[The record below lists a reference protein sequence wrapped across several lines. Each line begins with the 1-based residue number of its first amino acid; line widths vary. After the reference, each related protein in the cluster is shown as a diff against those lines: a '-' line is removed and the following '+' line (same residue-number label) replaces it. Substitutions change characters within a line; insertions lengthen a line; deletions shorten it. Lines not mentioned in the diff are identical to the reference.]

1 MIYKP
6 FYMENQQHI
15 STIEMEAFLQR
26 RLGEKEAAEV
36 IDYINIEIDKR
47 VEERIG
53 EVRNEAALW
62 RTHLKDDFATK
73 EDGEVLRTKLVKRV
87 SSVEGTIILWGFVF
101 WITIIL
107 AFYIITRFVS

>member
-1 MIYKP
+1 
-6 FYMENQQHI
+6 MEHQDNLTGSDIQI
-15 STIEMEAFLQR
+15 FLQR
-26 RLGEKEAAEV
+26 RLGDQESREV
-36 IDYINIEIDKR
+36 MEYIDSEIERR

-62 RTHLKDDFATK
+62 RTHLKEDFATK
-73 EDGEVLRTKLVKRV
+73 ADAEELRTKVVKRV
-87 SSVEGTIILWGFVF
+87 SAGEGTIILWGFVF

>member
-1 MIYKP
+1 
-6 FYMENQQHI
+6 MENREDLTV
-15 STIEMEAFLQR
+15 SDMENFLQR
-26 RLGEKEAAEV
+26 RLGDKEATEIMEY
-36 IDYINIEIDKR
+36 IDSEIERR
-47 VEERIG
+47 VELRIG
-53 EVRNEAALW
+53 EVRNEATLW

-73 EDGEVLRTKLVKRV
+73 EDAEDLKTRLVKRV